1 MLHMYFKNMKKKSQD
16 ISMKRP
22 FSLLGF
28 NARLKYMTME
38 IWHIDQ
44 TLKVPE
50 DNVVKLCDIFRV
62 TSE

>member
-1 MLHMYFKNMKKKSQD
+1 
-16 ISMKRP
+16 MKRP

-62 TSE
+62 TSEWNISHF